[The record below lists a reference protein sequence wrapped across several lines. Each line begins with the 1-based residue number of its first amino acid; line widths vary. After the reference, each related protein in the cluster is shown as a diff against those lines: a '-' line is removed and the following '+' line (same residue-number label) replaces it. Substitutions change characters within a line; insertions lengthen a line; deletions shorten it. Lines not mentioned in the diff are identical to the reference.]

1 LPYYVDLNPRGEL
14 GREWA
19 TDADARARAVARL
32 LTLRQA
38 LGGDAGAPPPRTQNT
53 LLLASWNLR
62 EFDSETWGS
71 RLPECYCYIAEII
84 DRFDLVALQEVR
96 DDLYALTR
104 LQRRLGPSWD
114 YLVSDVTEGNAGN
127 RERLAFL
134 YDTRKVRFLGVAGEL
149 VLPPIKVGRKEMPA
163 TQVARSPL
171 MAAFQVGWT
180 KFVLTTV
187 HVIYGEK
194 TAEPVARVEEIKQ
207 VARFLRS
214 RTERKSESIRNY
226 LLLGDFNIFSSSD
239 ATMRALTDE
248 GFTVPEA
255 IQAIPGTNV
264 PKDKKYD
271 QIAYLARQGRFQAT
285 GNAGVFDYYKYL
297 LTRDEDALYRPYI
310 DRYIADRRAAG
321 KKSPKQ
327 PTTDAG
333 RKTQYST
340 WRTYQLSDHLP
351 LWAEFRVDFADEY
364 LSSIA

>member
-1 LPYYVDLNPRGEL
+1 
-14 GREWA
+14 
-19 TDADARARAVARL
+19 
-32 LTLRQA
+32 
-38 LGGDAGAPPPRTQNT
+38 
-53 LLLASWNLR
+53 
-62 EFDSETWGS
+62 
-71 RLPECYCYIAEII
+71 
-84 DRFDLVALQEVR
+84 
-96 DDLYALTR
+96 
-104 LQRRLGPSWD
+104 
-114 YLVSDVTEGNAGN
+114 
-127 RERLAFL
+127 
-134 YDTRKVRFLGVAGEL
+134 
-149 VLPPIKVGRKEMPA
+149 
-163 TQVARSPL
+163 
-171 MAAFQVGWT
+171 
-180 KFVLTTV
+180 
-187 HVIYGEK
+187 
-194 TAEPVARVEEIKQ
+194 
-207 VARFLRS
+207 
-214 RTERKSESIRNY
+214 
-226 LLLGDFNIFSSSD
+226 
-239 ATMRALTDE
+239 MRALTDE